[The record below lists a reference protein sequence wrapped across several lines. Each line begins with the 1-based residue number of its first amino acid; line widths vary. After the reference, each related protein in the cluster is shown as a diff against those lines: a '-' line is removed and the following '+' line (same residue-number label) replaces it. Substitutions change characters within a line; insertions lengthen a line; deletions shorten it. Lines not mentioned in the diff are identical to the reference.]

1 MTGIDSVAAALLA
14 SRLDSLLTGTV
25 TSRAGGAAT
34 AQVGTPGAGA
44 SSPPATGGTPAAPP
58 ASAQTALSDVALVL
72 DAISRAGGVATPV
85 IAGRAPL
92 LADPSVLLSVAAA
105 APPDGQRASDPA
117 AIAAASSA
125 ASSTA
130 SSTASPASD
139 VAATRAAAAAPPVA
153 ALRAALAQAVSESG
167 LFYESHLAQWL
178 SGQRPL
184 AALMREP
191 QARLTTV
198 PVQPAPDAAQHDA
211 PDVLDEL
218 LAQRLPLPAAA
229 PRSTTQ
235 PGAPA
240 PGGAVPHELVQ
251 NAQLA
256 ARPGT
261 ASGTAALTGP
271 LGDHPD
277 TRWTPARAELAA
289 ASADPQAQAA
299 ARVHPAAV
307 PIVRQQL
314 DALATDQFRWAG
326 EAWPGARLDW
336 TIEPDDP
343 GGHASR
349 SGDDTGDGI
358 AWRTRLTL
366 TLPSL
371 GTVDAELVLNGK
383 QLVARLRAN
392 SAGADR
398 LTRNEAALRQRF
410 EGSGLRLGGLSIRA
424 VGDEPDGFD
433 PLVAQAA
440 AAAYARSAAGGTPG
454 TDDEAPR

>member
-1 MTGIDSVAAALLA
+1 MTGIDSVAAAVLA
-14 SRLDSLLTGTV
+14 SRLDSLLSGTV
-25 TSRAGGAAT
+25 SPSAGGGAAS
-34 AQVGTPGAGA
+34 QVGTPGAGA
-44 SSPPATGGTPAAPP
+44 SSAAPAGGSPVAPP

-72 DAISRAGGVATPV
+72 DAISRSGGAATPV
-85 IAGRAPL
+85 IAGRTPL
-92 LADPSVLLSVAAA
+92 LADPSVLLSAAA
-105 APPDGQRASDPA
+105 VPLDARPA
-117 AIAAASSA
+117 AGPAASVASSSA
-125 ASSTA
+125 AL
-130 SSTASPASD
+130 PASD
-139 VAATRAAAAAPPVA
+139 VGAARAASDAPPVA

-178 SGQRPL
+178 AGQRPL

-191 QARLTTV
+191 QARLTAE
-198 PVQPAPDAAQHDA
+198 PMQPAPDAVQQDA

-218 LAQRLPLPAAA
+218 LAPRLPLPAAA
-229 PRSTTQ
+229 RTAVP
-235 PGAPA
+235 PGAAA
-240 PGGAVPHELVQ
+240 PGGAAAHSLASAQ
-251 NAQLA
+251 NAPA
-256 ARPGT
+256 VVRPGMASST
-261 ASGTAALTGP
+261 AGTTDP

-277 TRWTPARAELAA
+277 ARWTPARAELAA
-289 ASADPQAQAA
+289 ASADPQAQALA
-299 ARVHPAAV
+299 APVHPAAV

-336 TIEPDDP
+336 TIEPDDS

-349 SGDDTGDGI
+349 GGDDAGDGT

-371 GTVDAELVLNGK
+371 GTVDAELVLNGA

-398 LTRNEAALRQRF
+398 LTRHEAALRQRF

-433 PLVAQAA
+433 PLVAHAA
-440 AAAYARSAAGGTPG
+440 AAAYARSAPG
-454 TDDEAPR
+454 ADDETPR